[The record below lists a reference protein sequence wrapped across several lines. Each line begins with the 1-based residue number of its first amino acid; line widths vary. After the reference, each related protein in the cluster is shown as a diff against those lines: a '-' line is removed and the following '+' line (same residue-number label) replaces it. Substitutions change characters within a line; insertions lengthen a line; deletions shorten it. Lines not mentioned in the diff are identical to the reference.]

1 MQQLYG
7 APAIAQRSGD
17 RASKISYRC
26 GKGRPVSDSSL
37 FYERAGG
44 MINWAL
50 GQAWIT
56 SMIPKSNAAPG
67 CSRSG
72 IVPTLAIFLMAAAA
86 RSALLI
92 VAVDVPGDGPS
103 RAFDAYQWSQSP
115 QWISYGIWLPGLT
128 YAGGVASMLVPNAAI
143 ALRLLNAVVGALT
156 ASVAFACVR
165 RIYGSRTAW
174 IAGLA
179 IALFPLHATLSASSL
194 SEPLFVLW
202 VALAE
207 YVLVCASTSS
217 ANMTIFGGLV
227 LGLLA
232 LAEMTRYEAWVL
244 APIFGAFLF
253 FRSDRSWRSAVVVSS
268 ALVVFPL
275 LWCVGNAVYRG
286 DAFLGFTEVRAS
298 AVRSFGPDLAS
309 IGDSVARL
317 ARAMRDHLSAPVAL
331 MMAGG
336 FLLDVRLLVRRKSTP
351 PRMLHLALTMGF
363 WLFALGLA
371 VLRGPKLYSR
381 YLVLGFVLSFPYVGV
396 ALDAISRGRTVQWL
410 QVTCLLI
417 MTTVL
422 VARGIPV
429 PKPQWVTRNRPRAV
443 IELTEWL
450 SRADQSQ
457 PILLTQMDWQS
468 TYFLQ
473 YAPGLRWEIFSH
485 REDDAAIRARL
496 DSLGSSF
503 LLITR
508 TGDEAL
514 VKRMQKWAPSLG
526 QLGCVH
532 QVERFCVVEL
542 DRRNPS

>member
-1 MQQLYG
+1 
-7 APAIAQRSGD
+7 
-17 RASKISYRC
+17 
-26 GKGRPVSDSSL
+26 
-37 FYERAGG
+37 
-44 MINWAL
+44 
-50 GQAWIT
+50 
-56 SMIPKSNAAPG
+56 
-67 CSRSG
+67 
-72 IVPTLAIFLMAAAA
+72 
-86 RSALLI
+86 
-92 VAVDVPGDGPS
+92 
-103 RAFDAYQWSQSP
+103 
-115 QWISYGIWLPGLT
+115 
-128 YAGGVASMLVPNAAI
+128 
-143 ALRLLNAVVGALT
+143 
-156 ASVAFACVR
+156 
-165 RIYGSRTAW
+165 
-174 IAGLA
+174 
-179 IALFPLHATLSASSL
+179 
-194 SEPLFVLW
+194 
-202 VALAE
+202 
-207 YVLVCASTSS
+207 
-217 ANMTIFGGLV
+217 
-227 LGLLA
+227 
-232 LAEMTRYEAWVL
+232 
-244 APIFGAFLF
+244 
-253 FRSDRSWRSAVVVSS
+253 
-268 ALVVFPL
+268 
-275 LWCVGNAVYRG
+275 
-286 DAFLGFTEVRAS
+286 VRAS
-298 AVRSFGPDLAS
+298 AVRSFGPDLSS

-351 PRMLHLALTMGF
+351 ERMLHLALTMGF

-473 YAPGLRWEIFSH
+473 YAPGHRWEIFSH
-485 REDDAAIRARL
+485 REDDDAIRARL
-496 DSLGSSF
+496 DSLSSSS

-508 TGDEAL
+508 AGDEAL

-526 QLGCVH
+526 QLRCVH
-532 QVERFCVVEL
+532 QVEKFCVVEL